1 LNTDT
6 EEPSLG
12 NLRVIEGGSAP
23 RGVQRGGANLA
34 TARRLDPGL
43 DSDPMTLEQLE
54 QLLDVAL
61 DAGRIEVAK
70 RLRDRIRGLRG

>member
-1 LNTDT
+1 
-6 EEPSLG
+6 
-12 NLRVIEGGSAP
+12 
-23 RGVQRGGANLA
+23 
-34 TARRLDPGL
+34 
-43 DSDPMTLEQLE
+43 MTLEQLE